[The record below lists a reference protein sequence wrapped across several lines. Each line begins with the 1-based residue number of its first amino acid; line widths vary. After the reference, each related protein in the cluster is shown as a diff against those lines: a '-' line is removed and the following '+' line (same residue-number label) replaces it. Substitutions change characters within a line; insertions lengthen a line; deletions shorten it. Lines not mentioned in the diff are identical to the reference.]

1 MSSGHA
7 LKHEPHRRN
16 FRVNVRV
23 TWFEY
28 AAISTFLDVVD
39 GRNRALLCHSG
50 PMRWHYR
57 DAGLLW
63 PFVPAF
69 AIHVAEEWFA
79 GFTTWVVQL
88 TGRSMPDAAFIGIN
102 AVAMALLVLAI
113 HAATGDESKGWL
125 AITIAA
131 VFLINTVSHVAGSL
145 LTRSYSPGLFSAVV
159 LYVPLGSLT
168 MIRAFDQAPQ
178 SEIRR
183 GVVSALMLHAVVFV
197 IAFAVTQLADTL

>member
-7 LKHEPHRRN
+7 VKHEPRRHN
-16 FRVNVRV
+16 FRVNVRI

-57 DAGLLW
+57 DGGLLW
-63 PFVPAF
+63 PFVPAL

-113 HAATGDESKGWL
+113 NAATGDESKGWL
-125 AITIAA
+125 AITIAT

-168 MIRAFDQAPQ
+168 MIRAADQA
-178 SEIRR
+178 SRATLTR
-183 GVVSALMLHAVVFV
+183 GVIAGAAIHALVFV
-197 IAFAVTQLADTL
+197 VAFGATR

>member
-7 LKHEPHRRN
+7 VKHEPRRHN
-16 FRVNVRV
+16 FPVNVRI

-57 DAGLLW
+57 DGGLLW
-63 PFVPAF
+63 PFVPAL

-113 HAATGDESKGWL
+113 NAATGDESKGWL
-125 AITIAA
+125 AITIAT

-168 MIRAFDQAPQ
+168 MIRAADQA
-178 SEIRR
+178 SRATLTR
-183 GVVSALMLHAVVFV
+183 GVITAALIHALVFAV
-197 IAFAVTQLADTL
+197 AFAATRYSS